1 MLILDARGD
10 MMKYNLLLVSH
21 SQKVTDGLKELIEE
35 MNISEDTK
43 IYSLGGTRDGG
54 IGSDVTRIT
63 DIIEASDSDTHFL
76 AFADLG
82 SAVLNVEMA
91 LD

>member
-43 IYSLGGTRDGG
+43 IYS
-54 IGSDVTRIT
+54 
-63 DIIEASDSDTHFL
+63 
-76 AFADLG
+76 
-82 SAVLNVEMA
+82 
-91 LD
+91 